1 MISLC
6 RSFNSKLLTLIDLK
20 TNQEK
25 IQNKSKTTSSL
36 ETMVKQLIK
45 AKVTEQSQTTNKC
58 MMTMMSMVKRNKTTN
73 RLVIKTLLS
82 WIL

>member
-20 TNQEK
+20 TNKEK
-25 IQNKSKTTSSL
+25 NKNKPKTTSSL

-45 AKVTEQSQTTNKC
+45 VKAIDQNQTTNKC
-58 MMTMMSMVKRNKTTN
+58 MITMMSMVKRNKTTN